1 MNEKE
6 VLINFESEKREG
18 IVAVDTY
25 LIDAAKRLGIYI
37 ECDCNDLEV
46 ETKGSCA
53 VTVSKG
59 ADLLSAPTALELE
72 LLSDAERKKGERL
85 ACQTKIENPGEIT
98 IMAVKNKESDA
109 KEEAK
114 DVEEETRE
122 EFKKQFED
130 LPLEKKIS
138 NLLELEAIAL
148 SETFSF
154 VVNSPYAA
162 VGKVMEVMAGFGLKM
177 EREEKEAKRPDEHA
191 AGDAEF
197 VDYAEDEKSA
207 DKEKTSTTAKKKNAS
222 KSSDDAKKPT
232 VKKTN
237 SKKEEDKKDKV
248 KAEDKKDSK

>member
-37 ECDCNDLEV
+37 ECDCSDEEV

-53 VTVSKG
+53 VTVSNG
-59 ADLLSAPTALELE
+59 GDLLSAPTALELE
-72 LLSDAERKKGERL
+72 LLSDAARKKGERL
-85 ACQTKIENPGEIT
+85 ACQTKIEKSGEIT
-98 IMAVKNKESDA
+98 IMAVKNKESDP

-114 DVEEETRE
+114 DVKEETRE

-154 VVNSPYAA
+154 VMNSPYAA
-162 VGKVMEVMAGFGLKM
+162 AGKVMDVMAGFGLKM
-177 EREEKEAKRPDEHA
+177 ERDEKEAKRPDEHA
-191 AGDAEF
+191 TGNAEF

-207 DKEKTSTTAKKKNAS
+207 DDEKTSTTADKKTAS
-222 KSSDDAKKPT
+222 KSSDEKNPT

-237 SKKEEDKKDKV
+237 SKKKEEEEVKEQSKTDQKDGK
-248 KAEDKKDSK
+248 